1 MTEERLSLG
10 RWGEDQAA
18 RYLRKKRFK
27 IVERNFTCRLG
38 EIDIIAR
45 DKDSLVFVEVKTKS
59 GPGHPPPRYS
69 VNQRKQR
76 QIIRVAKCYLKRLDN
91 PEPRCRFDVIEII
104 AGSGKH
110 PEKIVHLVG
119 AFRIGEQGRK

>member
-1 MTEERLSLG
+1 MTQERLSLG
-10 RWGEDQAA
+10 RWGEEQAA

-45 DKDSLVFVEVKTKS
+45 EKDSLVFVEVKTKS
-59 GPGHPPPRYS
+59 GHGHPPPRYS

-76 QIIRVAKCYLKRLDN
+76 QIIRVAKCYLKKLVRPDV
-91 PEPRCRFDVIEII
+91 RCRFDVIEII
-104 AGSGKH
+104 AGSGKR

-119 AFRIGEQGRK
+119 AFRIGE

>member
-18 RYLRKKRFK
+18 KFLRKKRFK

-59 GPGHPPPRYS
+59 GHGHPPPRYS

-76 QIIRVAKCYLKRLDN
+76 QIIRVAKCYLKRLVSPDI
-91 PEPRCRFDVIEII
+91 RCRFDVVEII
-104 AGSGKH
+104 AGGGKR

-119 AFRIGEQGRK
+119 AFRIGE

>member
-10 RWGEDQAA
+10 RWGENQAA
-18 RYLRKKRFK
+18 KFLRKKRFK
-27 IVERNFTCRLG
+27 IVERNFTCRMG

-45 DKDSLVFVEVKTKS
+45 DNDSLVFVEVKTKF

-69 VNQRKQR
+69 VNLRKQR
-76 QIIRVAKCYLKRLDN
+76 RIILVAKYYLKQLSSPDV
-91 PEPRCRFDVIEII
+91 RCRFDVIEII
-104 AGSGKH
+104 AGDGRY

-119 AFRIGEQGRK
+119 AFRIGE

>member
-1 MTEERLSLG
+1 MTEERLALG
-10 RWGEDQAA
+10 KWGEDQAA
-18 RYLRKKRFK
+18 KFLRKKRFK

-45 DKDSLVFVEVKTKS
+45 DKDSLVFVEVKTKF

-69 VNQRKQR
+69 VNLRKQR
-76 QIIRVAKCYLKRLDN
+76 QIIRVAKYYLKQLVSPDV
-91 PEPRCRFDVIEII
+91 RCRFDVVEII
-104 AGSGKH
+104 AGEGKR

-119 AFRIGEQGRK
+119 AFRV

>member
-18 RYLRKKRFK
+18 KYLRKKRFQ

-45 DKDSLVFVEVKTKS
+45 NKDCLVFVEVKTKS
-59 GPGHPPPRYS
+59 GSDHPVPRYS
-69 VNQRKQR
+69 VNLRKQR
-76 QIIRVAKCYLKRLDN
+76 QIVRVARYYLKQLGSQDV
-91 PEPRCRFDVIEII
+91 RCRFDVIEII
-104 AGSGKH
+104 AGGGKR
-110 PEKIVHLVG
+110 PEKIVHLPG
-119 AFRIGEQGRK
+119 AFRV

>member
-10 RWGEDQAA
+10 RWGEDQAVK
-18 RYLRKKRFK
+18 YLRKKRFK
-27 IVERNFTCRLG
+27 IVERNFTCRMG

-59 GPGHPPPRYS
+59 GHAHPPPRYS
-69 VNQRKQR
+69 VNRRKQR
-76 QIIRVAKCYLKRLDN
+76 QIIRVAKFYLKQMVSPGL
-91 PEPRCRFDVIEII
+91 RCRFDVIEII
-104 AGSGKH
+104 AGGGRR

-119 AFRIGEQGRK
+119 AFRV

>member
-18 RYLRKKRFK
+18 KYLRKKRFK
-27 IVERNFTCRLG
+27 IVERNFTCRMG

-76 QIIRVAKCYLKRLDN
+76 QIIRVAKCYLKRLASPDV
-91 PEPRCRFDVIEII
+91 RCRFDVVEII
-104 AGSGKH
+104 AGGGKR

-119 AFRIGEQGRK
+119 AFRIGE